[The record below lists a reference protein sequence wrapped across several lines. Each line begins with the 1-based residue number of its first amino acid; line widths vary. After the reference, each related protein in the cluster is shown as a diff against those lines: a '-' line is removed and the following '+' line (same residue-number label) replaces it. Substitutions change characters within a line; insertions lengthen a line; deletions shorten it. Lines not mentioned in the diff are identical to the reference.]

1 MPHEAE
7 LGLFA
12 RSFAIEPRLWIGS
25 RGVGVVRALLAVKIR
40 LPGPS
45 VSVRG
50 RFVRAILRHTP
61 RLRSTCR
68 RRRNGRY
75 SEAASLADVQALR
88 STAWLRCRLPTGAR
102 GSWKKLSDPT
112 PHRRRR
118 CPRTSGTADRTP
130 AAPSIAAPSELNRR
144 LAGASL
150 ATASPVRSTA
160 ARSAHKAPRTP
171 APARLAPRSQV
182 L

>member
-7 LGLFA
+7 LGLLA
-12 RSFAIEPRLWIGS
+12 GPFAIKPRLGIGS

-40 LPGPS
+40 LPIPS

-50 RFVRAILRHTP
+50 RFVRAILRPEALH
-61 RLRSTCR
+61 R
-68 RRRNGRY
+68 RPGFDQRAVDRENGRC
-75 SEAASLADVQALR
+75 SEAASLADVQELR
-88 STAWLRCRLPTGAR
+88 STAWLRCRLSTGAR

-112 PHRRRR
+112 PRRRRR

-144 LAGASL
+144 LARASL
-150 ATASPVRSTA
+150 ATASPAGLTA
-160 ARSAHKAPRTP
+160 ARSAH
-171 APARLAPRSQV
+171 
-182 L
+182 

>member
-1 MPHEAE
+1 MPYEAE

-12 RSFAIEPRLWIGS
+12 RPLAIEPRLWIGS

-40 LPGPS
+40 LPVPP
-45 VSVRG
+45 VSIRG
-50 RFVRAILRHTP
+50 RFVRAILRPEASSTP

-68 RRRNGRY
+68 RRRNGRC
-75 SEAASLADVQALR
+75 SEAASLADVQELCSIAG
-88 STAWLRCRLPTGAR
+88 LRCRLPTGAP

-112 PHRRRR
+112 PRRRRR

-160 ARSAHKAPRTP
+160 AQSAHKAPDRKST
-171 APARLAPRSQV
+171 RLN
-182 L
+182 

>member
-12 RSFAIEPRLWIGS
+12 RPFAIEPRLWIGS

-40 LPGPS
+40 LPVPS

-50 RFVRAILRHTP
+50 RFVRAILRLEALHRHP

-68 RRRNGRY
+68 RRRNGRC

-88 STAWLRCRLPTGAR
+88 STAWLRCRLPTG
-102 GSWKKLSDPT
+102 
-112 PHRRRR
+112 
-118 CPRTSGTADRTP
+118 
-130 AAPSIAAPSELNRR
+130 
-144 LAGASL
+144 LA
-150 ATASPVRSTA
+150 
-160 ARSAHKAPRTP
+160 
-171 APARLAPRSQV
+171 V